1 MEDINTTSS
10 ATVTIERKILQP
22 SLIIQALAFTAILYF
37 SVGQTQPDTIEQI
50 PLSVSSSASLSESV
64 SNTVLQHASQQ
75 AGVPKSAL
83 RIIHVQPQ
91 LWSDNCLELRESGVS
106 CTQMSVPGWQIT
118 VASKQQRWIF
128 RTDTSGSAIKLESGA
143 VIPNKRGNQAA
154 IAFAS

>member
-37 SVGQTQPDTIEQI
+37 SVGQTPPDTSKQI
-50 PLSVSSSASLSESV
+50 APSVSFRANLSESV

-83 RIIHVQPQ
+83 QIIQAQPQ
-91 LWSDNCLELRESGVS
+91 IWADNCLELRESGVS
-106 CTQMSVPGWQIT
+106 CTQMPVPGWQIT

-128 RTDTSGSAIKLESGA
+128 RTDVSGSAIKLESGA
-143 VIPNKRGNQAA
+143 ALPNQNGNQAA

>member
-37 SVGQTQPDTIEQI
+37 SVGQTPPDTTKQI
-50 PLSVSSSASLSESV
+50 APSVSSSASLSTSV

-75 AGVPKSAL
+75 VGVPKSAL
-83 RIIHVQPQ
+83 RIIHAQPQ
-91 LWSDNCLELRESGVS
+91 IWSDNCLELRDSSIS

-128 RTDTSGSAIKLESGA
+128 RTDVSGSAIKLESGTA
-143 VIPNKRGNQAA
+143 IPNKQGTQAA